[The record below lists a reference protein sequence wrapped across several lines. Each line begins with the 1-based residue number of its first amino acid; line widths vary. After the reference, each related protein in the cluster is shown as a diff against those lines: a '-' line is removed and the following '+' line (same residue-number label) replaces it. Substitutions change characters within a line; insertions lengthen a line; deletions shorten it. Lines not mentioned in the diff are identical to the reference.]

1 LTDSTRDAS
10 DERVTWPEAWGGLR
24 ERRIALLC
32 AAPAAFILGML
43 LWDGPTAFGLAVV
56 AFFGAAW
63 ALRTWRCPRCQERFA
78 GAAGRWWPNRC
89 AACRLPEFS
98 SVPFSRET
106 TFTVDRRAARSLS
119 SRFRRLVAVSEI
131 AGGAAV
137 MLLIPLTIVQGV
149 GLAWW
154 YATFVEGLG
163 VFGIV
168 AGYWLWRDD
177 ARGYGLSRLVQG
189 LQMLK
194 IQLAGVVFDVSA
206 GLEVNLTV
214 SNAATNF
221 GAGIRGAFSVA
232 VGQAR
237 PHVVIVNVLAAIA
250 LILLWNAEPAHSTI
264 GDERHGANETPAPEL
279 SSPAAD

>member
-1 LTDSTRDAS
+1 VTDSTRDAS
-10 DERVTWPEAWGGLR
+10 DARVTWQEAWGGLR

-32 AAPAAFILGML
+32 AAPAAFIPGVL
-43 LWDGPTAFGLAVV
+43 LWDAPTAFGLAVV

-63 ALRTWRCPRCQERFA
+63 ALRTWRCPRCHERFT

-98 SVPFSRET
+98 PVPLRSDEA
-106 TFTVDRRAARSLS
+106 FTIDRGAARRLS
-119 SRFRRLVAVSEI
+119 SRFRKLIAVSEI

-137 MLLIPLTIVQGV
+137 MLLIPLTIVQGI

-154 YATFVEGLG
+154 YATFLEGLG

-177 ARGYGLSRLVQG
+177 PRGYGLSRLVQA
-189 LQMLK
+189 LQILK

-206 GLEVNLTV
+206 GMEVNLTV
-214 SNAATNF
+214 SNSATNF

-250 LILLWNAEPAHSTI
+250 LILLWNAEPAPATIENERRGVRQAPMPERST
-264 GDERHGANETPAPEL
+264 P
-279 SSPAAD
+279 SAD